1 RMTAQIS
8 PRLRRLQSPLRRVLP
23 HKIIHAPSLAAPFFV
38 FPRTANRR
46 NVLEPRNFRRKL
58 FHLFAITELPA
69 AASALDAEKF
79 VIPRHRRISRF
90 PVFVKR
96 PHVAHKRRKTRNGGE
111 QKMIRSSAFQIER
124 EASFG
129 NFPA

>member
-1 RMTAQIS
+1 MAAQIS
-8 PRLRRLQSPLRRVLP
+8 RRVRRLQSPLRRVLP

-90 PVFVKR
+90 PVLVKR
-96 PHVAHKRRKTRNGGE
+96 PHVAHKRRKARKGGG
-111 QKMIRSSAFQIER
+111 QKMISPSAFQMEG
-124 EASFG
+124 EEYFG
-129 NFPA
+129 NFRC

>member
-1 RMTAQIS
+1 MAAQIS
-8 PRLRRLQSPLRRVLP
+8 RRLRRLQSPLRRILS

-38 FPRTANRR
+38 FPWTADRR

-69 AASALDAEKF
+69 AASALNAKKF
-79 VIPRHRRISRF
+79 VIPRHRRISRL
-90 PVFVKR
+90 PVFVKS
-96 PHVAHKRRKTRNGGE
+96 PHITHKRRKARNRGE
-111 QKMIRSSAFQIER
+111 QKMICSSAFQIES
-124 EASFG
+124 EASLG